1 MARHFLFILAS
12 GFALFLLSGGAWAA
26 SSFAVQQPEDAAL
39 KEASFTLGPFH
50 IDRQYPSMTGPDKR
64 EKVTL
69 GAGES
74 GARIW
79 VKAMRLDIRNGKGE
93 AEPANYL
100 CHAWLAM
107 DSLED
112 QKPAAKLKGTVTER
126 GRNYYLEDS
135 MNFTL
140 SGSHREIKLPAGYAI
155 PVERRDLNA
164 TVIAMALNN
173 DDKAPGKDLYYTM
186 TIQYMDEAAARE
198 YNIKPLK
205 ILSTFIPTIDV
216 APELAVLPGDSICF
230 SDAHSAM
237 TGRIANTAV
246 FPVLP
251 GRHEFRTTLEKTG
264 IFEKGG
270 TIHYMGTHMH
280 TFAESMA
287 LVDRTEGRILW
298 TGHINQNRAANAT
311 PVPDEWYASAEGIK
325 IDPAHAYEL
334 VGVYNNTT
342 AKTIPDAMAM
352 LRIYYSE

>member
-1 MARHFLFILAS
+1 MLRAFV
-12 GFALFLLSGGAWAA
+12 LLICLGLLLTAAAVRAA
-26 SSFAVQQPEDAAL
+26 SPYGSVQPEDAAL
-39 KEASFTLGPFH
+39 KETSFTLGPFH
-50 IDRQYPSMTGPDKR
+50 LDRQYPSMTGPDKR

-69 GAGES
+69 GAGETGS
-74 GARIW
+74 QIW
-79 VKAMRLDIRNGKGE
+79 VKAMRLDIRNGQGGV
-93 AEPANYL
+93 EPVDYL

-107 DSLED
+107 DRPGD
-112 QKPAAKLKGTVTER
+112 QSVPQKTKGTVTTR

-140 SGSHREIKLPAGYAI
+140 SGSHREIRLPPGYAI

-173 DDKAPGKDLYYTM
+173 KDGSLEKDLYYTM
-186 TIQYMDEAAARE
+186 TVQYMDDAAARQ
-198 YNIKPLK
+198 YGIKPLK

-246 FPVLP
+246 FPVPP
-251 GRHEFRTTLEKTG
+251 GRHEFRTVLEKTG
-264 IFEKGG
+264 VFEKGG

-280 TFAESMA
+280 AFGESMA
-287 LVDRTEGRILW
+287 FFDKTENRVLW
-298 TGHINQNRAANAT
+298 TGQVNRRRTANAT
-311 PVPDEWYASAEGIK
+311 PAPDGWYASAEGIA
-325 IDPAHAYEL
+325 IDPAHVYEL

-342 AKTIPDAMAM
+342 GKTIPDAMAM
-352 LRIYYSE
+352 LRVYYSE